1 MMFRS
6 VLALCIWTGVV
17 AGAGAA
23 VAEGKPAAAGV
34 KEAAAPQQTVG
45 SPKMDEYQIGVH
57 DLIEISVF
65 QVPELSRTVRVNAR
79 GQISLPMIGAVDAG
93 GLTAH
98 ELETVIAKKLSE
110 NLLQDPQ
117 VSIFIKEFVSQRV
130 VIEGKVKKTGVYPI
144 SGRTTLLQA
153 LALAEGLDPLANE
166 NAVKIFRQHT
176 DGRKEVMVFN
186 LEEIRA
192 GRVEDPAVKGNDVV
206 VVEEAAGRAA
216 IKTITDTI
224 RGIFSFG
231 RF

>member
-1 MMFRS
+1 
-6 VLALCIWTGVV
+6 
-17 AGAGAA
+17 
-23 VAEGKPAAAGV
+23 
-34 KEAAAPQQTVG
+34 
-45 SPKMDEYQIGVH
+45 
-57 DLIEISVF
+57 
-65 QVPELSRTVRVNAR
+65 
-79 GQISLPMIGAVDAG
+79 
-93 GLTAH
+93 
-98 ELETVIAKKLSE
+98 
-110 NLLQDPQ
+110 
-117 VSIFIKEFVSQRV
+117 V